1 MIYDMFPFYFS
12 FDMAIIAGSCLWSL
26 ALYLAF
32 ASLREKIINGLER
45 WFNFAE
51 QYLYTSQEEFERT
64 RKGRESQNAFLAS
77 LMSIIPFFIFGILT
91 NYLVGLGFG
100 KNWEISMGILGA
112 IACGVYALGRQ
123 DSQGSEE

>member
-1 MIYDMFPFYFS
+1 MFPFYFS

-64 RKGRESQNAFLAS
+64 RKGRESQNAFFS
-77 LMSIIPFFIFGILT
+77 FFNEYYSFLYFWYF
-91 NYLVGLGFG
+91 N
-100 KNWEISMGILGA
+100 
-112 IACGVYALGRQ
+112 
-123 DSQGSEE
+123 

>member
-1 MIYDMFPFYFS
+1 MFPFHFS
-12 FDMAIIAGSCLWSL
+12 LDMPIIAGSCLWSL

-32 ASLREKIINGLER
+32 ASLREKIIDGLER

-77 LMSIIPFFIFGILT
+77 LMSIIPFFLLGVFT
-91 NYLVGLGFG
+91 NFLVEIGFG
-100 KNWEISMGILGA
+100 KNWDISMGILGA

-123 DSQGSEE
+123 DSQGSE

>member
-1 MIYDMFPFYFS
+1 MMFPFHFS
-12 FDMAIIAGSCLWSL
+12 LDMAIIAGSCLWSL

-32 ASLREKIINGLER
+32 ASWREKIIDGLER

-51 QYLYTSQEEFERT
+51 QFLYTSQKEFERT

-77 LMSIIPFFIFGILT
+77 LMSIIPFFIFGVLV
-91 NYLVGLGFG
+91 NYLIELSFG
-100 KNWEISMGILGA
+100 RNWDISMGILGA

-123 DSQGSEE
+123 DSQGEE